1 MRYIFGALVLVVLSA
16 VAQAGFVADSVQVDL
31 VQDGP
36 GHRPDWAGPPA
47 FVFEL
52 LPDAAGNG
60 RLDIEEHY
68 LGPDPFPIVV
78 SGQTDADPIMSII
91 KDVEND
97 SDFTWTGYSITV
109 PDGGDITFVGTPTS
123 DRMTLVS
130 QSAYALEF
138 GAPDAVAD
146 GEWVQFSFDV
156 LIPSTGPFTFTLTQ
170 EPIPEPAT
178 LGLLGLGGA
187 VLILRRRRLRHA

>member
-97 SDFTWTGYSITV
+97 SDFTWDGYSITL
-109 PDGGDITFVGTPTS
+109 PDSGGITFTGTATS
-123 DRMTLVS
+123 DRMTLAS
-130 QSAYALEF
+130 QTAYALEF
-138 GAPDAVAD
+138 AEPDAVAD
-146 GEWVQFSFDV
+146 GEWVQFSFDI
-156 LIPSTGPFTFTLTQ
+156 LIPSTGPFSLTLTQ

-178 LGLLGLGGA
+178 LALLAAGGLAL
-187 VLILRRRRLRHA
+187 LRHRRTA